1 MALFNPANDI
11 VEEICPL
18 DFHFIAR
25 KAEVQMSWIAY
36 PRPTARKGQNQN
48 LDPGN
53 LMPEPG
59 LLTAAFHCLPGQSG
73 EIGKI
78 VLSGPAG
85 YTPRRQRDVC

>member
-1 MALFNPANDI
+1 MKKLRHLKKLRYTPKII
-11 VEEICPL
+11 VSK
-18 DFHFIAR
+18 R
-25 KAEVQMSWIAY
+25 
-36 PRPTARKGQNQN
+36 QNQN